1 MKDMMKKNGFKR
13 TTAFLMALSM
23 VCSFPQVINASA
35 SFSDTSSDHIME
47 RTYTDQKDAGD
58 PTENIAIG
66 RIEISL
72 RSYID
77 LENDVEY
84 TAKLTDSNGAVQTSV
99 LISDSSN
106 ETKSAVFKN
115 LADGEYIVEVSAPGF
130 AAFRQNITVAQKMYT
145 INLTAG
151 FCNGY
156 TYVDGGIHPGV
167 LMIGDVNG
175 DGKVDDADKIIL
187 VDTIDESSVDKE
199 YQPEL
204 NYITDL
210 NNDNMTNLIDLT
222 YLSKSYKIGD
232 KNTAAHIEESVSP
245 EAVVPEIAEDTA
257 VTEGSVEEMLNG
269 EGSVTLTPA
278 GGGEITKD
286 NPVSIGFN
294 LEEGDTVVDGITF
307 DTSAENP
314 VSQATIDVNYIDE
327 NGNDASVTIPYI
339 DGIHHILAE
348 SEVYAEI
355 DENGKLHV
363 HFGAQVAVKKVTL
376 TIMGMQKNT
385 NLAEISKVEF
395 VNGME
400 SRIPEPEMD
409 IPENLKATAGSEQF
423 TVRWDPCLNVK
434 GYQVQIEQGGNSQ
447 IIDTIT
453 NSITVTSFN
462 GGDIKNYTTYKVS
475 VQSVN
480 GTWAS
485 GYCNAVNVTPKPNKR
500 PDKPDGVSASGKYL
514 SVAVSWKKMD
524 DTKSYNVYYKERNSD
539 EDFSKAEGITNN
551 SFLIPDLKNLTEYEI
566 YVTGVNEL
574 GESPQSIHCSATTID
589 PKSAEVPKYNMI
601 NRDENGIPGKSHIV
615 SVTRNGG
622 EMIESESDAD
632 LENTAW
638 GAVDNDPASY
648 YKKTTWDDGGFNNLG
663 RNGLTY
669 TFDDAY
675 KIDTIIMTAT
685 DGMQYSY
692 IHAKWWDIDG
702 KESSVNAYC
711 QQAKDSKGNIYHVIK
726 LAQPVEAK
734 KIQIG
739 CARYLAGG
747 SYNLI
752 TISDTYF
759 YHYDDL
765 RDVVM
770 GLYADD
776 LHTSLKPDVTQQT
789 IDDIREKINTPD
801 EFGIENPDKEV
812 WLRELETA
820 EKILND
826 ESLNSAVEV
835 HAGITSKDTGRGFSG
850 LNAWQPLGVTAA
862 AGETVTIYVGNP
874 NKKTGDSTDLR
885 LISTQYHSESGGVTT
900 AGANLKIG
908 ANEIKIPDGS
918 TVGFESGGALYV
930 QYQGNNSND
939 RYSVRVSGGA
949 EVPTLDLYKVTDE
962 NERMERAVEFV
973 KELDEYVPAMESLH
987 NEIHKDSENINVDM
1001 PYDRQNCILGASDI
1015 MLDTMM
1021 FSIPAQ
1027 QMLAGIGTGSVEER
1041 AGKMLDSMQAM
1052 EDMMYLFYQHKGLNA
1067 SAPNDLNRIPKGHL
1081 NIRYQRM
1088 FSGAFMYAAGN
1099 HIGIEWGSTPGMMN
1113 SVPVEADENGKYIGG
1128 RYFGWGIAHEI
1139 GHNINQGSYAVA
1151 EITNNYFAVL
1161 AQAKDTNDSV
1171 RFQYRNVYDKVTSGT
1186 RGNASNVFTQLG
1198 MYWQLHLAY
1207 DSGLNYKTY
1216 SDYNEQLENLFFAR
1230 VDTYARNTKA
1240 APAPN
1245 GIMLTLNGNTDQNLM
1260 RLACAAA
1267 NKNVLEFFERWGK
1280 TPDAGT
1286 IAYAE
1291 QFEKETRAIFFAN
1304 DDSRIYALNGS
1315 GSVLNSEGTVSAID
1329 NVSVNIGDA
1338 PNKVD
1343 LRFTSKD
1350 IPESDILGYEIIRC
1364 TIEGGEVEETP
1375 VGFSTSAEFT
1385 DTVSTM
1391 NNRTVFYKVTLI
1403 DQYLNRS
1410 ASFTTEAA
1418 KIEHDGSMDKTN
1430 WTISTIELKADA
1442 EKPDS
1447 TDEMPCEQTAKN
1459 PAYLAF
1465 DNDPDTVFTSQIT
1478 AGYADITID
1487 LNQTL
1492 TTSGMKIT
1500 TGSDDTDFSYKIY
1513 VKKPDGTYSG
1523 NENPYQLVAEGSCTG
1538 DKTVYFANDDNK
1550 YISTYSTSSIKFV
1563 FSKQQN
1569 KVVSI
1574 AELDVLAPTG
1584 DNVDFRRTEDENMTV
1599 IGTLSEDYKYG
1610 ENDGDVI
1617 PKDSLVFTG
1626 SYKGNPAY
1634 NVVMLFDG
1642 EGNIVGGIDDDN
1654 NLLSQQIILADVP
1667 DEGNI
1672 ANVSDGTWIYW
1683 IEPDQMTNMEMP
1695 ETVRVEL
1702 YRVNNAQTNE
1712 GQRLVSDSLFEEVPD
1727 TLPDITFGK

>member
-1 MKDMMKKNGFKR
+1 MKDMMKKHSFKR
-13 TTAFLMALSM
+13 TAAFLMALSM
-23 VCSFPQVINASA
+23 VCSFPQAISA
-35 SFSDTSSDHIME
+35 GAASSDVVSNQISE
-47 RTYTDQKDAGD
+47 KNYTA
-58 PTENIAIG
+58 PTENNTIG

-72 RSYID
+72 TSYID
-77 LENDVEY
+77 LENDIEY
-84 TAKLTDSNGAVQTSV
+84 TAKLTDEKGEVQTAA
-99 LISDSSN
+99 LIKDELK
-106 ETKSAVFKN
+106 ETKNTVFKN
-115 LADGEYIVEVSAPGF
+115 LADGEYTIEVSAPGF

-145 INLTAG
+145 VNLTAG

-175 DGKVDDADKIIL
+175 DGKVDDADKVIL
-187 VDTIDESSVDKE
+187 VDTIDEISVNE
-199 YQPEL
+199 GYTPESD
-204 NYITDL
+204 YITDL
-210 NNDNMTNLIDLT
+210 NHDNMTNLIDLT
-222 YLSKSYKIGD
+222 YLSKSYKIGE

-245 EAVVPEIAEDTA
+245 DAVVPKVAEDTE
-257 VTEGSVEEMLNG
+257 VVGGSVEEMLSG
-269 EGSVTLTPA
+269 EGSVTLSPA
-278 GGGEITKD
+278 GGGEIAED

-307 DTSAENP
+307 DTDAENP
-314 VSQATIDVNYIDE
+314 ISQATIDVDYIDE
-327 NGNDASVTIPYI
+327 NGNDATVTVPYV

-355 DENGKLHV
+355 DANGKLQV
-363 HFGAQVAVKKVTL
+363 HLGAQVAVKKVTL

-400 SRIPEPEMD
+400 KRIPEPEMD
-409 IPENLKATAGSEQF
+409 IPENMKANAGSEQF

-434 GYQVQIEQGGNSQ
+434 GYQVKIEQGGITD
-447 IIDTIT
+447 IIDTVT

-462 GGDIKNYTTYKVS
+462 GKEIKNYTTYKVS

-480 GTWAS
+480 GTWSS
-485 GYCNAVNVTPKPNKR
+485 GYCDVVNVTPKPNKR
-500 PDKPDGVSASGKYL
+500 PDKPDGVSANGKYL
-514 SVAVSWKKMD
+514 SIAVSWKKMD
-524 DTKSYNVYYKERNSD
+524 DTQSYNVYYKERYSD
-539 EDFSKAEGITNN
+539 EAFIKIEDITSN

-589 PKSAEVPKYNMI
+589 PQSAEVPKYNMI
-601 NRDENGIPGKSHIV
+601 NRDENGNPGSSHII
-615 SVTRNGG
+615 SVTRNGA
-622 EMIESESDAD
+622 EMVESKLDEG

-638 GAVDNDPASY
+638 GAVDNDPVSY

-675 KIDTIIMTAT
+675 KIDTIVMTAT

-702 KESSVNAYC
+702 NESSVNAYC

-776 LHTSLKPDVTQQT
+776 LHTSLREDVTQQT
-789 IDDIREKINTPD
+789 IDELRTRINTPD

-862 AGETVTIYVGNP
+862 AGETITVYVGNP
-874 NKKTGDSTDLR
+874 TKKTGDSTDLR
-885 LISTQYHSESGGVTT
+885 LITTQYHSESGGVTT
-900 AGANLKIG
+900 AGANLKVG

-939 RYSVRVSGGA
+939 RYSVRVSGGT
-949 EVPTLDLYKVTDE
+949 EVPTLDLYKITDE

-973 KELDEYVPAMESLH
+973 EKLDEYVPEMEALH
-987 NEIHKDSENINVDM
+987 NEIHKNSDNKNIDYE
-1001 PYDRQNCILGASDI
+1001 YDRQNCILGASDI

-1027 QMLAGIGTGSVEER
+1027 QMLAGTGTGSVEER
-1041 AGKMLDSMQAM
+1041 AEKLLNSMTSM
-1052 EDMMYLFYQHKGLNA
+1052 EDMMHLFYQHKGLNA

-1099 HIGIEWGSTPGMMN
+1099 HIGIEWGSTSGMMTG
-1113 SVPVEADENGKYIGG
+1113 VPVESDENGRYISG

-1161 AQAKDTNDSV
+1161 AQAKDTNNSV

-1216 SDYNEQLENLFFAR
+1216 SDYNEQLSNLFYAR
-1230 VDTYARNTKA
+1230 VDTYARSTSA

-1245 GIMLTLNGNTDQNLM
+1245 GIKLTLSGNTDQNIM

-1280 TPDAGT
+1280 TPDAAT

-1291 QFEKETRAIFFAN
+1291 QFEKETRAIFYAN
-1304 DDSRIYALNGS
+1304 DDSRVYALNGS

-1338 PNKVD
+1338 PNKVN
-1343 LRFTSKD
+1343 LGFTSKD

-1375 VGFSTSAEFT
+1375 VGFAEGTEFT
-1385 DTVSTM
+1385 DTVTTM
-1391 NNRTVFYKVTLI
+1391 NNRAVFYKVTLI

-1410 ASFTTEAA
+1410 ASFTTEMV
-1418 KIEHDGSMDKTN
+1418 KIEHDGSMNKTN
-1430 WTISTIELKADA
+1430 WTISTMGLKADA

-1447 TDEMPCEQTAKN
+1447 TEEMPCEQTANN
-1459 PAYLAF
+1459 PANLAF
-1465 DNDPDTVFTSQIT
+1465 DNDLNTVYNPQVTE
-1478 AGYADITID
+1478 GYADITID
-1487 LNQTL
+1487 FNQTL
-1492 TTSGMKIT
+1492 TASGMKIT
-1500 TGSDDTDFSYKIY
+1500 TGSDDTDFAYQIY
-1513 VKKPDGTYSG
+1513 VQEENGKYKKVSEGT
-1523 NENPYQLVAEGSCTG
+1523 CTG
-1538 DKTVYFANDDNK
+1538 SKTVYFANDDNK

-1563 FSKQQN
+1563 FSRQQN

-1574 AELDVLAPTG
+1574 AELDVLSPTG
-1584 DNVDFRRTEDENMTV
+1584 DNVDFRRTEDENVTV
-1599 IGTLSEDYKYG
+1599 IGTLGADYKYG

-1617 PKDSLVFTG
+1617 PKDSLIFTG
-1626 SYKGNPAY
+1626 AYKGNPAY
-1634 NVVMLFDG
+1634 NTVILFDG
-1642 EGNIVGGIDDDN
+1642 EGNVVGGTDGEN
-1654 NLLSQQIILADVP
+1654 NLVSQQIILADVP

-1672 ANVSDGTWIYW
+1672 ANVSNGTWIYW
-1683 IEPDQMTNMEMP
+1683 IEPDQMENMKMP

-1702 YRVNNAQTNE
+1702 YRVNNALTNE